1 MRRSLNVLHSS
12 KCCVSKFS
20 IDMELDPSVKKI
32 VIDNKMQ
39 AYGSASSDGT
49 IRLNLKKG
57 DVLDTIIHENLH
69 MKDWGMPHSKVY
81 PMTDRIEG
89 KMSLREAGETFLKAH
104 DRMINPIRTRE
115 IVRTEASKVVSSN
128 VKGQ

>member
-1 MRRSLNVLHSS
+1 MS
-12 KCCVSKFS
+12 
-20 IDMELDPSVKKI
+20 MELSEKVKKI

-81 PMTDRIEG
+81 PLTNRIEG
-89 KMSLREAGETFLKAH
+89 NMSLREAGETFLKAH
-104 DRMINPIRTRE
+104 DRMLNPIYTRE
-115 IVRTEASKVVSSN
+115 IHHTVASKIISSSI
-128 VKGQ
+128 K